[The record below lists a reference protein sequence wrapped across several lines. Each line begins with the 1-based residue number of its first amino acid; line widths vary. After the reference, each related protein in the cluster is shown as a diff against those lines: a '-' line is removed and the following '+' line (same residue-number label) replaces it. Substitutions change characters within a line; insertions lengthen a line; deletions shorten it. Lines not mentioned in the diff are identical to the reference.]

1 MTHVLKIYPEFFDD
15 VKFGRKT
22 FEVRKFDR
30 NYKLGDVLVLKDY
43 DGFNYSGRFVFVRVV
58 YVLDDPS
65 FCKEGYVILGI
76 SLLKSFC
83 KE

>member
-1 MTHVLKIYPEFFDD
+1 MTHFLKIYPEFFDD

-30 NYKLGDVLVLKDY
+30 NYKLGDVLVLKEY
-43 DGFNYSGRFVFVRVV
+43 DGFDYSGRYVAVRIV
-58 YVLDDPS
+58 YLLDNPS